1 MVSTARRRFLKG
13 RLMVS
18 SSHRREDTVK
28 TPHLIGLFFDGLFE
42 ALLRCKRLKG
52 FRSSKGCWMIYRI
65 PALKGEAF
73 TRVKI
78 VAGDTLIVE
87 PVKVE

>member
-1 MVSTARRRFLKG
+1 
-13 RLMVS
+13 
-18 SSHRREDTVK
+18 
-28 TPHLIGLFFDGLFE
+28 
-42 ALLRCKRLKG
+42 
-52 FRSSKGCWMIYRI
+52 MIYRI